1 MNRNKES
8 YIIKPDRKI
17 RPLVLTKSGQ
27 IPTLFTTERTR
38 ISRESYLETDLEDGE
53 YAVNNVDNFFFFRS
67 GRNIFKIDM
76 NLINSSLSDLTNL
89 SHPAVTVKD
98 SSTVSFVLNGQELTA
113 TVIENGINHNN
124 LSGKNGIGP
133 EFNHLNDVQLEGLL
147 NAINAIHN
155 RKHSIIS
162 TEDHTSEATP
172 EKLLKANEDGLPVS
186 ATNTDNEV
194 SDAVSK
200 THEKI
205 HSINSP
211 DNHTSTATEGYIL
224 KADENGLPIMAI
236 FSEVDVSNS
245 IQLSHHQTHSINS
258 LTDHTSSITPGNLI
272 IADQNGLPKDS
283 NITIDS
289 LEVVI
294 SVSHSHDNKDA
305 LDNVSGINT
314 GDQVGDGI
322 TITGAGTI
330 NDPFV
335 ATSTGTGDAIIAEIQ
350 KDSYNWGVD
359 TGIADAMAL
368 TLNPAP
374 TALTDGMIVRVR
386 SAFANTITTPTLN
399 VNSKGAKT
407 IVKHGNQALAVGDIL
422 QGMECELKYNLA
434 NTSWELMNPKASGGG
449 GVTYVYRHDWQSP
462 YDYLGK
468 AVAGSIDTDSVWTIT
483 RLTVSDSG
491 SVIATSTLT
500 NVKWSEHLILIY

>member
-1 MNRNKES
+1 MDNNQNNSNQRTN
-8 YIIKPDRKI
+8 IRIK
-17 RPLVLTKSGQ
+17 PLVLTVSGRV
-27 IPTLFTTERTR
+27 PTLPTPLHLQLNENGWR
-38 ISRESYLETDLEDGE
+38 YTDLADGE
-53 YAVNNVDNFFFFRS
+53 YAINSVDNLFFFRS
-67 GRNIFKIDM
+67 NKRIFKIDLTSIE
-76 NLINSSLSDLTNL
+76 NSLSDLQAL
-89 SHPAVTVKD
+89 SHNPVTVKD

-236 FSEVDVSNS
+236 FSEVEVSNS

-283 NITIDS
+283 NITINS

-330 NDPFV
+330 DDPFV

-407 IVKHGNQALAVGDIL
+407 IVKHGNQALAVGDIQ

-449 GVTYVYRHDWQSP
+449 GGITYIHRHDWQSP
-462 YDYLGK
+462 YDYIGK
-468 AVAGSIDTDSVWTIT
+468 AVAGSLDTDAVWTIT
-483 RLTVSDSG
+483 RLTISDSG
-491 SVIATSTLT
+491 SVTATSTLT
-500 NVKWSEHLILIY
+500 NVKWSEHLILF